1 MLKKIL
7 LTFLLIFGF
16 SGIAQE
22 SRVLIS
28 EKKTGKRLVL
38 FAENTTSDT
47 LNTFLMVT
55 SKGYRRSASRPVL
68 KNIPPKQK
76 LPMITLI
83 EIIGQE
89 QFYSYDL
96 IVNEE
101 DNNLSLEFEGEA
113 KDIEQVIKDKLVIFT
128 VANCDKCRLLSAQ
141 LDAKR
146 IAHQSFSL
154 DTDALLYR
162 QFIGL
167 IEKDF
172 TTETRIRFPV
182 IWNKDHVIFSYDEL
196 ETIMSLLEK

>member
-1 MLKKIL
+1 MLTKIL
-7 LTFLLIFGF
+7 LTLLLVSGLC
-16 SGIAQE
+16 GIAQE

-38 FAENTTSDT
+38 FAENKTPDT

-68 KNIPPKQK
+68 KNIPPNQK
-76 LPMITLI
+76 IPMITLI
-83 EIIGQE
+83 EITGQE

-96 IVNEE
+96 IVNER

-146 IAHQSFSL
+146 VSYQSFSL

-172 TTETRIRFPV
+172 TTDTRIRFPV
-182 IWNKDHVIFSYDEL
+182 IWNKDHVIFSYDDLEIILTEL
-196 ETIMSLLEK
+196 EN